1 MKAHLLGQLNADAEY
16 FARSTG
22 ALTEDDSAFAP
33 VDGVFTV
40 AQHVAH
46 AAQTIDWF
54 VEGAFSSS
62 GFNMDFAAADA
73 QVREVASLPA
83 ARTWFDSAVARA
95 RRTIDARSDEEWA
108 ALLPEGPIL
117 GGQPRSAIF
126 GAITDHTAH
135 HRGALTVYARLRG
148 KVPPMPYM
156 DTIAPQGDAGAG
168 LEEARADPA

>member
-1 MKAHLLGQLNADAEY
+1 MRAHLLGQLNADAEY

-54 VEGAFSSS
+54 VEGAFSPS

-108 ALLPEGPIL
+108 TLLPEGPIL
-117 GGQPRSAIF
+117 GGQPRS
-126 GAITDHTAH
+126 GDLRSH
-135 HRGALTVYARLRG
+135 HGPHRPSPRSADRLRAT
-148 KVPPMPYM
+148 PR
-156 DTIAPQGDAGAG
+156 QGPAHALHGHDCPAG
-168 LEEARADPA
+168 

>member
-16 FARSTG
+16 FARSTR

-33 VDGVFTV
+33 VDGVFST

-54 VEGAFSSS
+54 VDGAFRPG
-62 GFNMDFAAADA
+62 GFSLDFATAEAE
-73 QVREVASLPA
+73 VRAVTSLTA

-108 ALLPEGPIL
+108 APLPAGPIL

-148 KVPPMPYM
+148 KVPPMPY
-156 DTIAPQGDAGAG
+156 ADAVSGENG
-168 LEEARADPA
+168 ADPI